1 MKQKI
6 KQAFNNVSKYCLA
19 AADDVKRIGVRAGLL
34 LPLMMVG
41 ASCTDIAL
49 RDADAYSTDVAS
61 RQQSVSVN
69 TTWVKNDAGMTTV
82 DNGTTYTFTASST
95 GVLKVYSGGSDI
107 PVTAGQTNNITI
119 TTRLVAAT
127 VGAGT
132 MTFNAFDSAG
142 AYLGSV
148 SIPNQTLNAPT
159 SAGGTQTFSVSVP
172 SGSTAYLQLVADWGG
187 STSTGKVEI
196 GKAVTSE
203 VPSTGTTYTTYWA
216 PNSANMVKVDN
227 GTSVTLSAGTGGL
240 SAYSGS
246 DMPVTAGQTNR
257 ITISLRVAGGTAR
270 SGTMA
275 FNAFDSAGNYL
286 SGVFIASQP
295 MAAPTPTFGSRTF
308 DVSVPSGSTARLQLV
323 PTWDNAVSG
332 DAVELKEDV
341 TVGSGSGGGGGGGS
355 TPGWSQ
361 VQVHGGGWMTG
372 MVTGPNG
379 QVYGRADVGG
389 AYRWNGTTSKWEQ
402 LVTGTGVPNP
412 RAADYD
418 IESLTV
424 APGDGNVL
432 YMAAGADINNAT
444 GRILRSTNAGSTWSD
459 PGTRRF
465 KIAGNEEWRWG
476 GERLSVDPANT
487 NIVMF
492 GTRREGLWRSTDG
505 GVNWVQQTGV
515 PLGASPKGVSFTV
528 FKPGTAVGG
537 VSQQAY
543 VGVAGDANAGV
554 YRTTNAGATW
564 TKVSGTLIASG
575 ATPRHAQMVSVG
587 GVWKLYVA
595 VNGSPSKVLEFT
607 DATVRDITPAFSGQF
622 STVAVNPSNTRQIF
636 VGDEGVR
643 SQKMW
648 RSTDGGIT
656 YQALDVSIWGD
667 TAKDPWINAS
677 DIAGWMSTGAFAF
690 DTNGTLWFAEG
701 MGMWRANNLTVA
713 APGPFQWNFT
723 SDGIEELVA
732 NFAVKPTG
740 KSLVT
745 TSWDRGLWRHSSPST
760 GGAVQ
765 LLPADPANGKKGFGS
780 GWDVTAS
787 PTDPNFLVAI
797 LDDHQNR
804 YDLDPRRASGYSSD
818 GGATWTR
825 FPALVNKGC
834 NTGCT
839 AYNYLPNMRFGNIAV
854 SANNNNN
861 IVWVPSNLMTA
872 EIYYSTDR
880 GTTWQAAT
888 LNSRAASDFL
898 HPNHYLKRKILVADP
913 STAGVFYALGGNND
927 TGNAILW
934 KSTNSGATWNKV
946 ATTGFRAGYW
956 DFRFNSKL
964 VAASGRLYALPGRTD
979 DASRPYFSSGDG
991 GVTWTMH
998 ESLLDTHGI
1007 AVSAPTTS
1015 GGNRTFYAYGK
1026 TSTSTH
1032 GLYRSTDLG
1041 VSWTRLADYPN
1052 NWHQAVTSVAGDPDD
1067 SKKVYL
1073 GFVGGGWVTYTAP

>member
-1 MKQKI
+1 MKQE
-6 KQAFNNVSKYCLA
+6 ARNPFDTASEL
-19 AADDVKRIGVRAGLL
+19 KRIGVRAGLL
-34 LPLMMVG
+34 LFLMMGG
-41 ASCTDIAL
+41 ASCSDLAP
-49 RDADAYSTDVAS
+49 RDAGADSTDVAS
-61 RQQSVSVN
+61 RQQGVSVN
-69 TTWVKNDAGMTTV
+69 TTWDKNDAGMSAV
-82 DNGTTYTFTASST
+82 DDGTAYTFTASPT
-95 GVLKVYSGGSDI
+95 GALKVYSGGNI
-107 PVTAGQTNNITI
+107 PVTAGQTNTI
-119 TTRLVAAT
+119 TLTTKLVAAT

-132 MTFNAFDSAG
+132 MAFNAFDSAG
-142 AYLGSV
+142 TYLGSV
-148 SIPNQTLNAPT
+148 SIPGQALNAPGP
-159 SAGGTQTFSVSVP
+159 AGGTQTFSVSVP
-172 SGSTAYLQLVADWGG
+172 SGSTASLQLVADWGG
-187 STSTGKVEI
+187 STSTGKVQVW
-196 GKAVTSE
+196 KAVTSE
-203 VPSTGTTYTTYWA
+203 VPSTGTAYTTYWA
-216 PNSANMVKVDN
+216 PNSANMTQVDN
-227 GTSVTLSAGTGGL
+227 GASVTLTAGTGGL
-240 SAYSGS
+240 SAYSGH
-246 DMPVTAGQTNR
+246 DMRVTAGQTN
-257 ITISLRVAGGTAR
+257 TLTLSLRVAGGTAR

-286 SGVFIASQP
+286 GGVSIPSQP
-295 MAAPTPTFGSRTF
+295 MAAPTSAFGSRTF
-308 DVSVPSGSTARLQLV
+308 DVPVPSGSTARLQLV

-341 TVGSGSGGGGGGGS
+341 TVGGGGGGGGGG
-355 TPGWSQ
+355 TPGWSH

-372 MVTGPNG
+372 MVTGPG
-379 QVYGRADVGG
+379 GKVYGRADVGG
-389 AYRWNGTTSKWEQ
+389 AYRWNGLTSKWEQ

-412 RAADYD
+412 RTSDYD
-418 IESLTV
+418 VESLAV

-432 YMAAGADINNAT
+432 YMAVGADIVNAT
-444 GRILRSTNAGSTWSD
+444 GRILKSTNAGSTWSD
-459 PGTRRF
+459 PSTRRF
-465 KIAGNEEWRWG
+465 KISGNEDWRWG

-505 GVNWVQQTGV
+505 GVSWAQQTGV
-515 PLGASPKGVSFTV
+515 PLGASPRGVSFTV

-622 STVAVNPSNTRQIF
+622 STVAVNPSNTNQIF

-648 RSTDGGIT
+648 RSTNGGLT

-667 TAKDPWINAS
+667 TARDPWINAS

-690 DTNGTLWFAEG
+690 DTHGTLWFAEG
-701 MGMWRANNLTVA
+701 MGMWRAHHLTVA

-732 NFAVKPTG
+732 NFAVKPAG
-740 KSLVT
+740 RPLVT
-745 TSWDRGLWRHSSPST
+745 TSWDRGLWRHPSPST
-760 GGAVQ
+760 GGAAQ
-765 LLPADPANGKKGFGS
+765 LLPVDPANGKKGFGS

-797 LDDHQNR
+797 LDDHQDR

-825 FPALVNKGC
+825 FPALVGKGC

-839 AYNYLPNMRFGNIAV
+839 AYSYLPNMRFGNIAV

-861 IVWVPSNLMTA
+861 IVWVPSNLFTA
-872 EIYYSTDR
+872 EIYYSTDK
-880 GTTWQAAT
+880 GATWQAAT
-888 LNSRAASDFL
+888 LNGRATNDFL

-913 STAGVFYALGGNND
+913 SAAGVFYALGGNND

-934 KSTNSGATWNKV
+934 KSTNAGATWNKV
-946 ATTGFRAGYW
+946 AATGLRAGYW
-956 DFRFNSKL
+956 DFRYNSNL

-979 DASRPYFSSGDG
+979 DASRPYFSSADG

-998 ESLLDTHGI
+998 EQLLDAHGL
-1007 AVSAPTTS
+1007 AVSAPTTG
-1015 GGNRTFYAYGK
+1015 GGNRTFYTYGK
-1026 TSTSTH
+1026 TSTSAH

-1041 VSWTRLADYPN
+1041 ASWTRLAGYPN

-1067 SKKVYL
+1067 SRKVYL
-1073 GFVGGGWVTYTAP
+1073 GLVGGGWVTYTAQ